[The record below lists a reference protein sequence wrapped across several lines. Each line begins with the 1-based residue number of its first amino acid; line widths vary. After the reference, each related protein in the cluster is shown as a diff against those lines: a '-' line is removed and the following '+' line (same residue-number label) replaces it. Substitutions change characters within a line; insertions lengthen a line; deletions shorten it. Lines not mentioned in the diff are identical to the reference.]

1 MAQATR
7 IKSIG
12 HLTHDVLQ
20 IVLEK
25 PAGLTLYPG
34 QAVDVAI
41 NKPGWEEGWRSFTP
55 VSLED
60 DAELELNIKVY
71 ADRKGVTNELQTL
84 KNGDE
89 LLIGDAYGD
98 IQYKGEGIFIAGG
111 AGITPFLAILKHLN
125 KNKKLANNKLI
136 FANKTKGDIIKEAYF
151 NTLLGKNFINV
162 LSDESIDGY
171 AHGFVTPDIIKN
183 QIEEGHQYFYLCAP
197 PPMMTAVEKGL
208 ASLGVKEEN
217 IVKEGF

>member
-1 MAQATR
+1 MAQATK
-7 IKSIG
+7 IKSIE

-20 IVLEK
+20 IVLDK
-25 PAGLTLYPG
+25 PAGLALNPG

-55 VSLED
+55 VSLQD
-60 DAELELNIKVY
+60 DTELELNIKVY

-84 KNGDE
+84 KSGDE

-111 AGITPFLAILKHLN
+111 AGITPFLAILKHL
-125 KNKKLANNKLI
+125 KNNNQLGNNKLI
-136 FANKTKGDIIKEAYF
+136 FANKTQSDIIKKAYF
-151 NTLLGKNFINV
+151 DTLLGKNFLNV
-162 LSDESIDGY
+162 LSDEEVDGY
-171 AHGFVTPDIIKN
+171 AHGFVTADIIKS

-197 PPMMTAVEKGL
+197 PPMMNAVEKGL

-217 IVKEGF
+217 IIKEGF